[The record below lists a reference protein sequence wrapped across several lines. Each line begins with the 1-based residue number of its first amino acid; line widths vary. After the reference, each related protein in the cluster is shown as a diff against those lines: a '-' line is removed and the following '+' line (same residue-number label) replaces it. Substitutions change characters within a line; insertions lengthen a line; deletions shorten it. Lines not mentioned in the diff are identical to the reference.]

1 MSAAE
6 QIHAE
11 TGRLEGQ
18 QNRALARAEGLER
31 KLEGLNERRIAL
43 APPAFTGDE
52 AADRELMALEAQ
64 AGRLSREARLAREAA
79 SEIGRLVEEAEAR
92 RAREERRAHLR
103 RHVELTEERYRLEV
117 GLEEDMRRV
126 LDGLERLGKLD
137 DAQHEEARAAGLS
150 MERRY
155 RALVAGWLSSRLRD
169 YLPIGEAVGEAYC
182 REPLFEA
189 DEQNLEPVGEY

>member
-18 QNRALARAEGLER
+18 RNRALARAEALQR
-31 KLEGLNERRIAL
+31 NLEGLNERRIAL

-64 AGRLSREARLAREAA
+64 AGRLSREARLVREAA
-79 SEIGRLVEEAEAR
+79 SELGRLVEKAEAR
-92 RAREERRAHLR
+92 RTREECRAHLQR
-103 RHVELTEERYRLEV
+103 YVGLSEERNRLEV

-137 DAQHEEARAAGLS
+137 DAQHKEARAAGLS
-150 MERRY
+150 MERRD
-155 RALVAGWLSSRLRD
+155 RAIVAGWLSIRLRD
-169 YLPIGEAVGEAYC
+169 YLPIGEVGEAYC

-189 DEQNLEPVGEY
+189 DEQNPEPAGEY